1 MAETVST
8 LDRSGNLAAN
18 ALLSTKLF
26 IPQARHLQDVLPRP
40 RLVERLKTELSGKL
54 TLISAPAG
62 FGKTTL
68 LAEWLPQSG
77 RAVCWLSLD
86 EADNDLTRFLTY
98 FIAALQRLKPNFGQ
112 VLLVALQS
120 PQPPAIESLITAL
133 VNEIVQTLDEFA
145 LVLDDYHLIH
155 LPAIHAG
162 VAFLLNNLPPNMHL
176 ILASR
181 ADPPLP
187 LARLRVRGQLTELR
201 AADLRFTLDEVTTFF
216 EQIKELPL
224 SADQIKEL
232 ETRTEGWGAGLH
244 LAALS
249 LQGLDAAGIS
259 RFIRDFTGSHR
270 YVFDYLA
277 EEVLQQQP
285 EEIQRFLLR
294 TSILSRLCGP
304 LCDTVLG
311 RGAGEQGDR
320 GEFTLAP
327 PLLRSPTAAQNILEY
342 LEHTN
347 LFLIPL
353 DDRRRWYRYHHLF
366 AQVLLNRL
374 QQTQPDSVP
383 ELHRRASGWYA
394 EERLVDEAVNHALA
408 GRDFEQAARLIEA
421 VAGDMV
427 RRGSIAGLIRW
438 LDAMPET
445 TIRARPRLCLARA
458 WTFHWGPAFSL
469 ESADEWAQLALRTA
483 LANGSLDTDLT
494 GEVAALQTMIAGGR
508 SDWTRTLEFS
518 RQALDELPPD
528 SPWRSAITLCV
539 GNAHIDSGDLA
550 AASRVLGEALRFSQ
564 ADGVHYIQLVAA
576 TFLADIQ
583 VFQGHLD
590 RAMEMYQ
597 QVLVWADH
605 GIPQKGGVM
614 AHGGQANILCE
625 RNQLDAALAHVQ
637 LGADQLDRVGGAWS
651 TLVIYRV
658 LARVQQ
664 ARGNWTDALDVLDR
678 AYQIG
683 RRAQISLAETQAAA
697 LRARLQ
703 LAQGDLRA
711 AAAWAANSGL
721 SLDDAEASRLGWRE
735 VEYLTLARVLGAQGR
750 YAEALLLLDRLM
762 QSAQAEERNGSLIA
776 IHVLQALIIQTQ
788 GNMAHA
794 LTFLERALVL
804 AEPEGYV
811 RIFVDEGEPMAQ
823 LLSQAV
829 KAGLRPD
836 YASQLLAA
844 FPTDEG
850 GTLRVKDEGHS
861 AALHPSSS
869 PGAPRSAVL
878 QPLVEPLSKRELEIL
893 SLMAQGLT
901 NLEIAQQVFI
911 SAQTVKVHTR
921 NIYGKLGV
929 NSRQQA
935 VSKARDLG
943 LLT

>member
-1 MAETVST
+1 
-8 LDRSGNLAAN
+8 
-18 ALLSTKLF
+18 
-26 IPQARHLQDVLPRP
+26 
-40 RLVERLKTELSGKL
+40 
-54 TLISAPAG
+54 
-62 FGKTTL
+62 
-68 LAEWLPQSG
+68 
-77 RAVCWLSLD
+77 
-86 EADNDLTRFLTY
+86 
-98 FIAALQRLKPNFGQ
+98 
-112 VLLVALQS
+112 
-120 PQPPAIESLITAL
+120 
-133 VNEIVQTLDEFA
+133 
-145 LVLDDYHLIH
+145 
-155 LPAIHAG
+155 
-162 VAFLLNNLPPNMHL
+162 MHL
-176 ILASR
+176 IIASR
-181 ADPPLP
+181 ADPSLP

-201 AADLRFTLDEVTTFF
+201 AADLRFTLDEVTAFF
-216 EQIKELPL
+216 EQIKDLPL
-224 SADQIKEL
+224 SAEQVKEL

-249 LQGLDAAGIS
+249 LQGLDEAGIS
-259 RFIRDFTGSHR
+259 RFIRDFTGSHHH
-270 YVFDYLA
+270 VFDYLA

-285 EEIQRFLLR
+285 GEIQRFLLH

-304 LCDTVLG
+304 LCDAVVGVRSELP
-311 RGAGEQGDR
+311 
-320 GEFTLAP
+320 AP
-327 PLLRSPTAAQNILEY
+327 NPRPLTPVSGQEVLEY

-347 LFLIPL
+347 LFLVPL
-353 DDRRRWYRYHHLF
+353 DDERRWYRYHHLF
-366 AQVLLNRL
+366 AQVLRNRL

-394 EERLVDEAVNHALA
+394 EERLVAEAVNHALA
-408 GRDFEQAARLIEA
+408 GRGFEQAARLIEA

-427 RRGSIAGLIRW
+427 RRGSSAALIRW
-438 LDAMPET
+438 LDAMPEE

-469 ESADEWAQLALRTA
+469 ESADEWAQLTLQTA

-508 SDWTRTLEFS
+508 SDWPRTLEFS

-539 GNAHIDSGDLA
+539 GNAHIDSGDMA
-550 AASRVLGEALRFSQ
+550 AATRVLGEALRFSQ

-597 QVLVWADH
+597 QVLGWADH

-614 AHGGQANILCE
+614 AHGGLANILCE

-637 LGADQLDRVGGAWS
+637 LGAEQLGQVGGAWS

-664 ARGNWTDALDVLDR
+664 ARGNWADALDVLDR

-683 RRAQISLAETQAAA
+683 QRAQISLAETQAAA

-788 GNMAHA
+788 GNIAHA

-811 RIFVDEGEPMAQ
+811 RIFVDEGKPMAQ

-844 FPTDEG
+844 FPTGEG
-850 GTLRVKDEGHS
+850 GRMKDEKMPNV
-861 AALHPSSS
+861 LHPSSLTPQS
-869 PGAPRSAVL
+869 
-878 QPLVEPLSKRELEIL
+878 LVEPLSKRELEIL
-893 SLMAQGLT
+893 YLIAQGLT
-901 NLEIAQQVFI
+901 NIEIAQQVFI

-935 VSKARDLG
+935 VSKARALG
-943 LLT
+943 LLGSPE